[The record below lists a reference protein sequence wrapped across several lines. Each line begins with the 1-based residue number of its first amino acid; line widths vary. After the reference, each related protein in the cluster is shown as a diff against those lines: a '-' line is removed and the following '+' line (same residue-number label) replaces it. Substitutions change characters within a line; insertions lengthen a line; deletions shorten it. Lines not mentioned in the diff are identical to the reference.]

1 MYVGGGWWWWC
12 LQKPSKEKFRSIAEI
27 EHVVGV
33 VDVSWGWKSSMTG
46 RQTDRQ
52 RDSEWHPI
60 KWDFVILIS
69 FWGRNQSWQRD
80 KVWRWQTMVRID
92 RISSLSDKRGQSIVI
107 RGDEYYSTHFISGGE
122 EDENRNWDFS
132 TLQGITANLLINSMR
147 KQYDKDCWRKEG
159 DGPLIIINIKMYID
173 QSGLQREGGPC
184 AHRRAA

>member
-27 EHVVGV
+27 EHFVGV

-69 FWGRNQSWQRD
+69 FWGRNQSWKRD

-92 RISSLSDKRGQSIVI
+92 RISSLSDKEDKAS
-107 RGDEYYSTHFISGGE
+107 SSGGMNTTPPISFLGE
-122 EDENRNWDFS
+122 KKMKIEIEIFRLFRVLLQIYWLIRCENS
-132 TLQGITANLLINSMR
+132 TTKTVGGR
-147 KQYDKDCWRKEG
+147 KAMG
-159 DGPLIIINIKMYID
+159 
-173 QSGLQREGGPC
+173 
-184 AHRRAA
+184 H